1 MPNTIASTDVGGTG
15 LSTVGTNGQVLTSNG
30 TTLSWATPSAS
41 TLTGT
46 LGVANGGTGLTSL
59 TAGYIPYGNGTGA
72 FGSSANL
79 QYSSTSPLSIISTN
93 PGGSTGTLRIA
104 DYSTNNSSGYIQF
117 VNNSGSSQYA
127 ALGGISGGGLLFDNQ
142 AGEVMRFNSSG
153 SLLIGTTTG
162 VTNKSLVTYNSA
174 QFGYAAA
181 GTDAS
186 SFNGRSWAMNRDC
199 DSGTIYN
206 TGGFAYQ
213 FQHTPSTTA
222 ASDSVNLQVYNT
234 AGSQV
239 TTTALTFN
247 GQGYV
252 KFPGTV
258 IQAQWTDMGS
268 GNAQGTNSTPQS
280 TGFTTTFTPK
290 FSNSKILHICT
301 LGMYFICDGRFFIG
315 RGGTY
320 VSPSLGDSPRTA
332 YDWYNDMEPT
342 TVTWMDSPGTTSTI
356 TYNWWACAAG
366 CGNTWAIG
374 SSNDFESSWTI
385 LEIAV

>member
-1 MPNTIASTDVGGTG
+1 MATTIASTDVGGTG

-30 TTLSWATPSAS
+30 TTLSWAAPSVS
-41 TLTGT
+41 TVTGT
-46 LGVANGGTGLTSL
+46 LPVANGGTGLTSV
-59 TAGYIPYGNGTGA
+59 TAGYIPYGNGT
-72 FGSSANL
+72 SAL
-79 QYSSTSPLSIISTN
+79 STSASLAYSSSSPLNLTSLN
-93 PGGSTGTLRIA
+93 PGGTTGTLRLI
-104 DYSTNNSSGYIQF
+104 DYSTNNSTNIIQWVNNAGSTQYGYIQ
-117 VNNSGSSQYA
+117 GTSSQSLA
-127 ALGGISGGGLLFDNQ
+127 FGAGGS
-142 AGEVMRFNSSG
+142 EVMRIVSG
-153 SLLIGTTTG
+153 ELLVGTTTT

-199 DSGTIYN
+199 DNGTIYN
-206 TGGFAYQ
+206 SSAYAYQ
-213 FQHTPSTTA
+213 FQHTTSATA
-222 ASDSVNLQVYNT
+222 ASDQVNLQVYNPGGT
-234 AGSQV
+234 GV

-252 KFPGTV
+252 KFPGAV

-301 LGMYFICDGRFFIG
+301 LGMYFVCDGRFYIG

-320 VSPSLGDSPRTA
+320 VSPSLGDSPRSA

-342 TVTWMDSPGTTSTI
+342 TVTWIDSPGTTSTI
-356 TYNWWACAAG
+356 TYNWWACATG

-374 SSNDFESSWTI
+374 SSSDFESSWTI
-385 LEIAV
+385 LEIAQ